1 MVSGCPL
8 STESKDE
15 PPAHTRHSGVL
26 RQHSVV
32 PKLHILHL
40 KRLDLRI
47 SQGALLDMTRW
58 SRSLGL
64 QIWLKFCTVNK
75 SGPLWFSRF
84 GGNECCTKLVKGG
97 STGGHGMLQP
107 RASTATICSVA
118 PKAPRLSPSPV
129 PFENCTIPELWL
141 PEAGST
147 DDEYEVS
154 ATGFMTGPSWDLQEL
169 SSCGYRGERFSVQLP
184 SSVCSTRCS
193 SPGGMSSTDSPWP
206 ANCDKRESMCLGL
219 QPVEAPRGNQWK
231 SSVCQLLLVK
241 WRFVT

>member
-1 MVSGCPL
+1 MAAVCPPTPRL
-8 STESKDE
+8 APGQDPIEDMEPLELPPLDE
-15 PPAHTRHSGVL
+15 DEAP
-26 RQHSVV
+26 
-32 PKLHILHL
+32 
-40 KRLDLRI
+40 
-47 SQGALLDMTRW
+47 
-58 SRSLGL
+58 
-64 QIWLKFCTVNK
+64 
-75 SGPLWFSRF
+75 
-84 GGNECCTKLVKGG
+84 
-97 STGGHGMLQP
+97 
-107 RASTATICSVA
+107 ATICSVA

-206 ANCDKRESMCLGL
+206 ANCDKRESMPL
-219 QPVEAPRGNQWK
+219 
-231 SSVCQLLLVK
+231 SQLESD
-241 WRFVT
+241 